1 MAILKLRNLRLSF
14 PKIWELDTTFDHP
27 AYSANFLVAAD
38 DPQLDT
44 INDAIEAVAKE
55 QWKDKYKTI
64 LAQLRAQDRVCL
76 HDGDA
81 KAQYDGY
88 PGNWYISSRNKSRPL
103 ILDRDKS
110 PLTEKDGRPYGG
122 CYVNVSLDIW
132 VQDPKGE
139 KAKNGKRINATLR
152 GIQFMADGDAFA
164 GGAPADPEEFDDLGV
179 GDASSIA

>member
-1 MAILKLRNLRLSF
+1 
-14 PKIWELDTTFDHP
+14 
-27 AYSANFLVAAD
+27 
-38 DPQLDT
+38 
-44 INDAIEAVAKE
+44 
-55 QWKDKYKTI
+55 
-64 LAQLRAQDRVCL
+64 
-76 HDGDA
+76 
-81 KAQYDGY
+81 
-88 PGNWYISSRNKSRPL
+88 
-103 ILDRDKS
+103 
-110 PLTEKDGRPYGG
+110 LTEKDGRPYGG